1 MHSIEGREI
10 ATRVTSD
17 PATIW
22 ARIDAFFAER
32 LAALHAAGIAHERL
46 VVDPGLGFFLGANP
60 EPSIAVLGAIG
71 RLRANF
77 GAPVLVSPS
86 RKSFLRALT
95 GRDIADIGAATL
107 AAELYAA
114 RTGVDYIRTHDV
126 RALTDALEVERV
138 LQDRHDA
145 EPRRPRARVVPPDE
159 HR

>member
-22 ARIDAFFAER
+22 ARIDAFFAAR

-60 EPSIAVLGAIG
+60 EPSIAMLGAIG